1 MAIES
6 IGFEITNRC
15 NYACVHCLRS
25 DIAPRKDLPEDL
37 QSVIGP
43 VNSRLD
49 IPLHLVDKL
58 IDEARPLHI
67 PAVSFT
73 GGEPTL
79 HRQFPQIVKKFYDA
93 GYEIA
98 MVTNGTRFE
107 KTYQTIN
114 PYRDRF
120 RGFCFSMDG
129 ATAETMDQIR
139 QKGSFVK
146 SLQAISVC
154 RAKKLPF
161 CIQMVITATNRH
173 ELEAMAIL
181 ASKVE
186 SEQLYLIPL
195 QPTLQTTYKQMNVAP
210 EDWYKIK
217 QEIEELNAVYKVSI
231 EPFVAF
237 PNDDSPW
244 VNCNALSM
252 QAIYVDYRGNI
263 TFCCQLS
270 EYADGDSMTDIIGN
284 LEDNNLLDLY
294 GDYVQMISSF
304 QKEKLRKYKNG
315 ELTKLDAFPCWY
327 CAKHFKK
334 LNWMK
339 RFPDDPWHDD
349 AMISI
354 DHEKISKST

>member
-43 VNSRLD
+43 INSRLD
-49 IPLHLVDKL
+49 VPIEIVDKL
-58 IDEARPLHI
+58 IDEARPLNI
-67 PAVSFT
+67 PTVSFT

-79 HRQFPQIVKKFYDA
+79 HRQFPQIVKKFCDA

-107 KTYQTIN
+107 KTYQILK
-114 PYRDRF
+114 PYQDRL

-129 ATAETMDQIR
+129 ATAETMDKIR

-161 CIQMVITATNRH
+161 CIQMVITQTNRH
-173 ELEAMAIL
+173 EIEAMAVL
-181 ASKVE
+181 ASKLE
-186 SEQLYLIPL
+186 SKQLYLTPL
-195 QPTLQTTYKQMNVAP
+195 QPTLQTTYKQMNVPP
-210 EDWYKIK
+210 EDWYGIK
-217 QEIEELNAVYKVSI
+217 QQIMDLDNIYNVSV
-231 EPFVAF
+231 EPFIAF
-237 PNDDSPW
+237 PDDSSPW
-244 VNCNALSM
+244 VKCNALSM
-252 QAIYVDYRGNI
+252 QALYVDYRGNV

-284 LEDNNLLDLY
+284 IADNHLLDLHSE
-294 GDYVQMISSF
+294 YVQMISSF
-304 QKEKLRKYKNG
+304 QKEKLRKFKNG

-334 LNWMK
+334 VNWME
-339 RFPDDPWHDD
+339 RFPSDPWHAD
-349 AMISI
+349 AMTSI
-354 DHEKISKST
+354 EHKKLSRSA